1 MSNIWVTSD
10 FHFGHN
16 KEFLYK
22 PRGFNSI
29 QEHDEALIANF
40 NALVNP
46 EDDVY
51 ILGDLCLNDTD
62 HGIECLRRLHGKLH
76 IILGNHDTANRIERY
91 TSLPAVQEIQYA
103 LPLRVFG
110 HHFYLSHYPAL
121 VSNYD
126 SDKPLK
132 ARTISLCGHSHTKD
146 PFADWDKGLIF
157 HCEVDAHYNLPISIY
172 VIIDK
177 IKNKLSSETSLPLTT
192 DAQRIINRHRFI
204 TTECDKCV
212 HSNYCGPRPYEDKCP
227 PGMKFKRDPPDGGY
241 YG

>member
-1 MSNIWVTSD
+1 MSNIWITSD

-103 LPLRVFG
+103 LPLHALG

-146 PFADWDKGLIF
+146 PFADWDKGLIV
-157 HCEVDAHYNLPISIY
+157 HCEVDAHYNLPTPLY
-172 VIIDK
+172 LIIDK
-177 IKNKLSSETSLPLTT
+177 IKQKLSSETSSSLVG
-192 DAQRIINRHRFI
+192 AQRIIDRHRFI